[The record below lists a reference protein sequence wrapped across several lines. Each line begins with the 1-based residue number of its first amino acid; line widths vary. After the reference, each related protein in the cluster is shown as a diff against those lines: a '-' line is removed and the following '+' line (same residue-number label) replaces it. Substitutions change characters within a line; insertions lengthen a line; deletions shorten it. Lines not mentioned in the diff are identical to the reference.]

1 MKSNAIIWLLL
12 ALIFG
17 LYSAYIFST
26 IHRES
31 PWSIISGVV
40 LVMAS
45 LISLWKFVRCA
56 KASKIE
62 GNGQ

>member
-26 IHRES
+26 IQRES
-31 PWSIISGVV
+31 PWSIISE
-40 LVMAS
+40 S
-45 LISLWKFVRCA
+45 S
-56 KASKIE
+56 S
-62 GNGQ
+62 